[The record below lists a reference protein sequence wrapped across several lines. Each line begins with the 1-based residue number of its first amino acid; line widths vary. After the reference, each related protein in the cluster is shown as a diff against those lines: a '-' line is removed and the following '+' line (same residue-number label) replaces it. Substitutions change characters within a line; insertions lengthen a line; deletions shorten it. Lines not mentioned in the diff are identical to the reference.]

1 VKNTLEENS
10 VSNDILKLPGGLLE
24 QEKPFKLFDMKKF
37 QQNVNRELKRPYPE
51 RAKLESQCISTLALV
66 RGEAEVLDCPIW
78 LMLINVVALEMLKAK
93 MPQFSSSAESKG
105 VPGVQQTKVHSA
117 SSDEDPYS
125 LSPSGSSGSSGPG
138 PRATDPAAHYGPRT
152 WAMGGQ
158 EKKKDAGRGRNKKGR
173 KGEAA
178 RQDYPEDPYYH
189 GLSAR
194 VPVFGGREKEMRGQG
209 APTRQAVSQGHWW
222 QDRMYPSDA
231 QQGKERPPRHRLAS
245 PTRPTIFQGAW
256 Q

>member
-1 VKNTLEENS
+1 MWAV
-10 VSNDILKLPGGLLE
+10 
-24 QEKPFKLFDMKKF
+24 
-37 QQNVNRELKRPYPE
+37 
-51 RAKLESQCISTLALV
+51 
-66 RGEAEVLDCPIW
+66 
-78 LMLINVVALEMLKAK
+78 
-93 MPQFSSSAESKG
+93 PQVIQSLHH
-105 VPGVQQTKVHSA
+105 Q
-117 SSDEDPYS
+117 DPYS

-152 WAMGGQ
+152 WAIGGQ

-178 RQDYPEDPYYH
+178 RQGENIFANSRNINFTPPDYPEDPYYH

-222 QDRMYPSDA
+222 QDRMYPS
-231 QQGKERPPRHRLAS
+231 GELLLSH
-245 PTRPTIFQGAW
+245 
-256 Q
+256 

>member
-1 VKNTLEENS
+1 MWAV
-10 VSNDILKLPGGLLE
+10 
-24 QEKPFKLFDMKKF
+24 
-37 QQNVNRELKRPYPE
+37 
-51 RAKLESQCISTLALV
+51 
-66 RGEAEVLDCPIW
+66 
-78 LMLINVVALEMLKAK
+78 
-93 MPQFSSSAESKG
+93 PQVIQSLHI
-105 VPGVQQTKVHSA
+105 Q
-117 SSDEDPYS
+117 DPYS

-152 WAMGGQ
+152 WALGGP

-178 RQDYPEDPYYH
+178 RQGENIFVTPRYLFMWPPTSLDYPEDPYYH

-222 QDRMYPSDA
+222 QDRMYPS
-231 QQGKERPPRHRLAS
+231 GELLCH
-245 PTRPTIFQGAW
+245 
-256 Q
+256 

>member
-1 VKNTLEENS
+1 MH
-10 VSNDILKLPGGLLE
+10 
-24 QEKPFKLFDMKKF
+24 Q
-37 QQNVNRELKRPYPE
+37 
-51 RAKLESQCISTLALV
+51 
-66 RGEAEVLDCPIW
+66 
-78 LMLINVVALEMLKAK
+78 
-93 MPQFSSSAESKG
+93 
-105 VPGVQQTKVHSA
+105 
-117 SSDEDPYS
+117 DPYS

-178 RQDYPEDPYYH
+178 RQGEQTSSFISSIHVAPPDYPEDPYYH

-222 QDRMYPSDA
+222 QDRMYPSGELKSCH
-231 QQGKERPPRHRLAS
+231 QRLTVSYHSSLFRRSTGERS
-245 PTRPTIFQGAW
+245 SS
-256 Q
+256 